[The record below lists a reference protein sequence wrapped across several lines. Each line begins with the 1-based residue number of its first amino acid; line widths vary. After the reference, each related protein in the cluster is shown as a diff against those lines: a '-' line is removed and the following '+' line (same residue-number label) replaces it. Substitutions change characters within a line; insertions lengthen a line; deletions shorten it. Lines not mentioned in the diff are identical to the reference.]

1 MCQSLFCGNGSQLVQ
16 TCLAISSKD
25 FNSQYILRK
34 KETERASKF
43 SSGLLATTVFGS
55 FGKDELFIHFFI
67 YFINRVCRAENV
79 LATLHSYK
87 PAVKLNLDSSG
98 IN

>member
-67 YFINRVCRAENV
+67 YFINRDCVHGVHTQRCNGKAFSTRFNY
-79 LATLHSYK
+79 TR
-87 PAVKLNLDSSG
+87 
-98 IN
+98 